1 MLISTPELIQNVV
14 VFQSRRS
21 SVRQVLTLR
30 SADEVVEEEEEE
42 EERGTRKT
50 KSNWEGKA
58 RNTENAMRKKKSPP
72 SIAGLLLKAALC
84 AATLAAVCQVPGAG
98 CSDGV
103 SLSPHMH
110 HNIAILP
117 SDVYPGFGIKQF
129 TSDNKYAYFRLL
141 ETGFSQF
148 FAVLKDGL
156 LMTTTDLGLL
166 VKRPVNL
173 VVLEESP
180 NTTFTH
186 NMRLFV
192 LEKREMLRFSD
203 DAYPDGKVSENRPPG
218 SRVKGVPVLH
228 AFGEGV
234 AGLPIRYAIVD
245 GNDDGAF
252 TLKTAENIAGN
263 ITNKSYYKGVHLVT
277 KRPLDREQKPA
288 YDLIVQAADGSGIDK
303 AYTKIHVDVADEND
317 NSPVFLQA
325 MYKINVDGFNLGL
338 DNGTVGPGQ
347 YSAVGRVE
355 ATDADGDRVAY
366 RLASPSAA
374 VVVVPQTGQ
383 LLISDDVLRSREF
396 FECQLTVNAHD
407 LRTPSR
413 VSEQPTRVWIQ
424 YNFVVLDDDILM
436 QDFSVYD
443 DAAVAEH
450 RVYKRRVTR
459 AVRPTKRIEFTETD
473 GEQEGRSVFPLEK
486 ETEKETFKIRD
497 ENPWVTVE
505 PNGAV
510 RVKKKWDYEE
520 LGPEKTIDFW
530 VTITN
535 AGVGGT

>member
-1 MLISTPELIQNVV
+1 M
-14 VFQSRRS
+14 
-21 SVRQVLTLR
+21 
-30 SADEVVEEEEEE
+30 
-42 EERGTRKT
+42 
-50 KSNWEGKA
+50 
-58 RNTENAMRKKKSPP
+58 KKKKILAVNSV
-72 SIAGLLLKAALC
+72 SSMLSLIKSAA
-84 AATLAAVCQVPGAG
+84 LAAVALLMVCQMPGTD
-98 CSDGV
+98 CDGV
-103 SLSPHMH
+103 SLLPHMH

-156 LMTTTDLGLL
+156 LMTTIDLGLL
-166 VKRPVNL
+166 VKRPINL

-180 NTTFTH
+180 NMTITH
-186 NMRLFV
+186 NMQLFV

-203 DAYPDGKVSENRPPG
+203 DAYADGKVSENRAAG
-218 SRVKGVPVLH
+218 ARVKGVPVLH

-277 KRPLDREQKPA
+277 KRPLDRELKPS
-288 YDLIVQAADGSGIDK
+288 YDLVVQAADGSGIDK
-303 AYTKIHVDVADEND
+303 AYTKIHVNVLDVND
-317 NSPVFLQA
+317 NSPVFVQT

-366 RLASPSAA
+366 KLTAPNSA
-374 VVVVPQTGQ
+374 VVVVPQTGE
-383 LLISDDVLRSREF
+383 LLISDDVLRSQEY

-407 LRTPSR
+407 IRTPSR
-413 VSEQPTRVWIQ
+413 ISEQPATVWIQ

-436 QDFSVYD
+436 QDFSLYD
-443 DAAVAEH
+443 DVAAMQTDH
-450 RVYKRRVTR
+450 RIYKRRVTR

-535 AGVGGT
+535 AGVGGTCWFFYNFLSVSIMIFKDDLTPTDMILLLDLIQAQSVGKLRQVGIFSNHN

>member
-1 MLISTPELIQNVV
+1 MGAMTVV
-14 VFQSRRS
+14 AV
-21 SVRQVLTLR
+21 VRTTL
-30 SADEVVEEEEEE
+30 V
-42 EERGTRKT
+42 
-50 KSNWEGKA
+50 
-58 RNTENAMRKKKSPP
+58 
-72 SIAGLLLKAALC
+72 AA
-84 AATLAAVCQVPGAG
+84 ALAAVCRAPGAG
-98 CSDGV
+98 CDGV
-103 SLSPHMH
+103 PLSPHMH

-148 FAVLKDGL
+148 FTVLKDGL

-180 NTTFTH
+180 NATFTH
-186 NMRLFV
+186 NMQLFV
-192 LEKREMLRFSD
+192 LEKREMLRFAD
-203 DAYPDGKVSENRPPG
+203 DAYPDGKVSENRVPG
-218 SRVKGVPVLH
+218 TRVKGVPVLH

-252 TLKTAENIAGN
+252 TLKTAEDIAGN

-303 AYTKIHVDVADEND
+303 AYTRVHVDVLDEND
-317 NSPVFLQA
+317 NSPVFVQA
-325 MYKINVDGFNLGL
+325 AYRINVDGFNLGL

-355 ATDADGDRVAY
+355 ATDADGDKIAY
-366 RLASPSAA
+366 RLTAPSSA
-374 VVVVPQTGQ
+374 VVVVPQTGE
-383 LLISDDVLRSREF
+383 LLISDDVLRSREY
-396 FECQLTVNAHD
+396 FECQLTVSAHD
-407 LRTPSR
+407 IRHPSR
-413 VSEQPTRVWIQ
+413 QSEQPAQVWIQ

-436 QDFSVYD
+436 QDFGVYD
-443 DAAVAEH
+443 DGPAAAEH

>member
-1 MLISTPELIQNVV
+1 MTSPIENINNNNNKKDSNSTKMYTRTTVIGSAVV
-14 VFQSRRS
+14 
-21 SVRQVLTLR
+21 
-30 SADEVVEEEEEE
+30 
-42 EERGTRKT
+42 
-50 KSNWEGKA
+50 
-58 RNTENAMRKKKSPP
+58 
-72 SIAGLLLKAALC
+72 IAAALV
-84 AATLAAVCQVPGAG
+84 AVCRMPGA
-98 CSDGV
+98 V
-103 SLSPHMH
+103 SLSPHIN

-117 SDVYPGFGIKQF
+117 SDVRPGFGIKQF

-148 FAVLKDGL
+148 FTVLKDGL

-180 NTTFTH
+180 NTTFTY
-186 NMRLFV
+186 NMQLFV

-203 DAYPDGKVSENRPPG
+203 DDYPDGKVSENRAPG
-218 SRVKGVPVLH
+218 TRVKGVPVLH

-234 AGLPIRYAIVD
+234 AGLPVRYAIVD

-252 TLKTAENIAGN
+252 ALKTAEDIVGN

-277 KRPLDREQKPA
+277 KRPLDREQKRR

-303 AYTKIHVDVADEND
+303 AYTKVRVDVLDEND
-317 NSPVFLQA
+317 NSPVFVQSV
-325 MYKINVDGFNLGL
+325 YKVNVDGPELGL
-338 DNGTVGPGQ
+338 DNGTAGPGG
-347 YSAVGRVE
+347 YSAVGLVE

-366 RLASPSAA
+366 RLSAPSAA
-374 VVVVPQTGQ
+374 VVVVPQTGE
-383 LLISDDVLRSREF
+383 LLVSDDVLRSHEY
-396 FECQLTVNAHD
+396 FECQLTVDAHD

-413 VSEQPTRVWIQ
+413 VSERPATVWIQ
-424 YNFVVLDDDILM
+424 YNFVVLGDDVLM
-436 QDFSVYD
+436 QDFNAYD
-443 DAAVAEH
+443 DGTRARAAGEH

-535 AGVGGT
+535 AGVGGTWFSHICVYFYLKRTKQKPWSPICG

>member
-1 MLISTPELIQNVV
+1 MLLIADRTTTTYASGIKINHTMKKKKTM
-14 VFQSRRS
+14 S
-21 SVRQVLTLR
+21 SVFIDGFA
-30 SADEVVEEEEEE
+30 SM
-42 EERGTRKT
+42 KT
-50 KSNWEGKA
+50 ALFIVWLLA
-58 RNTENAMRKKKSPP
+58 ICRAP
-72 SIAGLLLKAALC
+72 S
-84 AATLAAVCQVPGAG
+84 AG
-98 CSDGV
+98 CDGV
-103 SLSPHMH
+103 MLSPHMH
-110 HNIAILP
+110 HNIAIIP

-129 TSDNKYAYFRLL
+129 TSENKYTYFRLL
-141 ETGFSQF
+141 DTGFSQF
-148 FAVLKDGL
+148 FTVLNDGL

-166 VKRPVNL
+166 VKRPVGL

-180 NTTFTH
+180 NMTFTH
-186 NMRLFV
+186 NMQLFV

-203 DAYPDGKVSENRPPG
+203 EDYPDGKVSENRAPG
-218 SRVKGVPVLH
+218 TRIKGVPVLH

-245 GNDDGAF
+245 GNDEGVF

-277 KRPLDREQKPA
+277 KRPLDREQKPS

-303 AYTKIHVDVADEND
+303 AYTKIHVEVMDEND
-317 NSPVFLQA
+317 NSPVFVQDL
-325 MYKINVDGFNLGL
+325 YKINVDGFNLGL
-338 DNGTVGPGQ
+338 DNGSIGVGQ

-355 ATDADGDRVAY
+355 ATDADGDHVAY
-366 RLASPSAA
+366 KLTAPSAA
-374 VVVVPQTGQ
+374 IVVVPQTGE
-383 LLISDDVLRSREF
+383 LLISDDVLKSQEF

-413 VSEQPTRVWIQ
+413 VSEQPARVWIQ
-424 YNFVVLDDDILM
+424 YNFVILDDDILM
-436 QDFSVYD
+436 QDFNVYD
-443 DAAVAEH
+443 DSVMAEH
-450 RVYKRRVTR
+450 RIYKRRVTR

-520 LGPEKTIDFW
+520 LGPEKTVDFW

-535 AGVGGT
+535 AGVGGTYDLY

>member
-1 MLISTPELIQNVV
+1 MTIS
-14 VFQSRRS
+14 S
-21 SVRQVLTLR
+21 SI
-30 SADEVVEEEEEE
+30 
-42 EERGTRKT
+42 RG
-50 KSNWEGKA
+50 S
-58 RNTENAMRKKKSPP
+58 
-72 SIAGLLLKAALC
+72 
-84 AATLAAVCQVPGAG
+84 ATLAVLATVALVAMCRIPGAG
-98 CSDGV
+98 CDGV

-129 TSDNKYAYFRLL
+129 TSDNKYTYFRLL

-148 FAVLKDGL
+148 FTVLKDGL

-180 NTTFTH
+180 NMTFTH
-186 NMRLFV
+186 NMQLFV

-203 DAYPDGKVSENRPPG
+203 DEYPDGKVSENRAPG

-277 KRPLDREQKPA
+277 KRPLDREQKSA

-303 AYTKIHVDVADEND
+303 AYTKVHVDVVDEND
-317 NSPVFLQA
+317 NSPVFVQSL
-325 MYKINVDGFNLGL
+325 YKINVDGFNLGL

-366 RLASPSAA
+366 KLSAPSAA
-374 VVVVPQTGQ
+374 VVVVPQTGE
-383 LLISDDVLRSREF
+383 LLVSDDVLRSQEY
-396 FECQLTVNAHD
+396 FECQLTVDAHD

-413 VSEQPTRVWIQ
+413 VSEQPASVWIQ

-436 QDFSVYD
+436 QDFNAYD
-443 DAAVAEH
+443 DTAMSEH

-535 AGVGGT
+535 AGVGGTFVSILISILVFIFN

>member
-1 MLISTPELIQNVV
+1 MSGIID
-14 VFQSRRS
+14 RS
-21 SVRQVLTLR
+21 STKM
-30 SADEVVEEEEEE
+30 
-42 EERGTRKT
+42 TKT
-50 KSNWEGKA
+50 KATSSSFGGNGIVA
-58 RNTENAMRKKKSPP
+58 T
-72 SIAGLLLKAALC
+72 LLKI
-84 AATLAAVCQVPGAG
+84 AVAMVVMCLVRGAG
-98 CSDGV
+98 CDST

-129 TSDNKYAYFRLL
+129 TSDNKYTYFRLL

-148 FAVLKDGL
+148 FTVLKDGL

-166 VKRPVNL
+166 IKRPINL

-180 NTTFTH
+180 NTTITH
-186 NMRLFV
+186 TLQLFV
-192 LEKREMLRFSD
+192 LEKREMLRFAD
-203 DAYPDGKVSENRPPG
+203 DAYRDGKVSENRAPG
-218 SRVKGVPVLH
+218 TRVKGVPVLH

-252 TLKTAENIAGN
+252 ALKTAENIAGN

-277 KRPLDREQKPA
+277 KRPLDREQKSS

-303 AYTKIHVDVADEND
+303 AYAKVHVEILDEND
-317 NSPVFLQA
+317 NSPVFSQA
-325 MYKINVDGFNLGL
+325 LYKINVDGFNLGL

-347 YSAVGRVE
+347 YSAVGRVL

-366 RLASPSAA
+366 RLTAPSAA
-374 VVVVPQTGQ
+374 VVVVPQTGE
-383 LLISDDVLRSREF
+383 LLVSDDVLRSHEF
-396 FECQLTVNAHD
+396 FECQLDVDAHD

-413 VSEQPTRVWIQ
+413 AAEQLARVWIQ
-424 YNFVVLDDDILM
+424 YNFVVLDNDILM
-436 QDFSVYD
+436 QDFNVYD
-443 DAAVAEH
+443 DPTTAAEH
-450 RVYKRRVTR
+450 RIYKRRVTR

-535 AGVGGT
+535 AGVGGMCLIFYLFVCIEIINYY